1 MLEYVK
7 VDQEADPYSIANTIA
22 LNALVARAKS
32 KGELLA
38 HLKKRGVEDDVA
50 QATIFRLQENGLI
63 NDAEFAKA
71 WTQSRHT
78 SKKLSK
84 RIIAGELRTRGVDQ
98 SSIDVALDEIDDES
112 EYRTAFFIGYEEV
125 QHYEPA
131 RARGSDSQNSITAT
145 AKRFFF
151 SYNCSRYSRARC
163 SVRRAAVATTAA
175 A

>member
-63 NDAEFAKA
+63 NDSEFARA

-98 SSIDVALDEIDDES
+98 SSIDAALHEIDDES
-112 EYRTAFFIGYEEV
+112 EYRTAFSLGMKKYNTMSRLEPEV
-125 QHYEPA
+125 QIRRIQSLLQRKGFSFPTIA
-131 RARGSDSQNSITAT
+131 RVIRELDVQSDELQ
-145 AKRFFF
+145 
-151 SYNCSRYSRARC
+151 
-163 SVRRAAVATTAA
+163 
-175 A
+175 

>member
-1 MLEYVK
+1 MLIYNS

-50 QATIFRLQENGLI
+50 QATIFCLQENGLI
-63 NDAEFAKA
+63 NDSEFAKA

-98 SSIDVALDEIDDES
+98 SSIDEALDEIDDES
-112 EYRTAFFIGYEEV
+112 EYRTAFSLGMKKYNTMSRLEPEV
-125 QHYEPA
+125 QIRRIQSLLQRKGFSFPTIA
-131 RARGSDSQNSITAT
+131 RVIRELDVQSDELQ
-145 AKRFFF
+145 
-151 SYNCSRYSRARC
+151 
-163 SVRRAAVATTAA
+163 
-175 A
+175 

>member
-63 NDAEFAKA
+63 NDSEFAKA

-84 RIIAGELRTRGVDQ
+84 RIIAGELRIRGVDQ
-98 SSIDVALDEIDDES
+98 SSIDEALDEIDDES
-112 EYRTAFFIGYEEV
+112 EYRTAFSLGMKKYNTMSRLEPEV
-125 QHYEPA
+125 QIRRIQSLLQRKGFSFPTIA
-131 RARGSDSQNSITAT
+131 RVIRELDVQSDELQ
-145 AKRFFF
+145 
-151 SYNCSRYSRARC
+151 
-163 SVRRAAVATTAA
+163 
-175 A
+175 

>member
-1 MLEYVK
+1 MK

-63 NDAEFAKA
+63 NDSEFAKS

-98 SSIDVALDEIDDES
+98 SSIDEALDEIDDES
-112 EYRTAFFIGYEEV
+112 EYRTAFSLGMKKYNTMSRLEPEV
-125 QHYEPA
+125 QIRRIQSLLQRKGFSFPTIA
-131 RARGSDSQNSITAT
+131 RVIRELDVQSDELQ
-145 AKRFFF
+145 
-151 SYNCSRYSRARC
+151 
-163 SVRRAAVATTAA
+163 
-175 A
+175 

>member
-1 MLEYVK
+1 MLIYNS

-63 NDAEFAKA
+63 NDSEFAKA

-98 SSIDVALDEIDDES
+98 SSIDEALEEIDDES
-112 EYRTAFFIGYEEV
+112 EYRTAFSLGMKKYNTMSRLEPEV
-125 QHYEPA
+125 QIRRIQSLLQRKGFSLPTIA
-131 RARGSDSQNSITAT
+131 RVIRELDVQSDELQ
-145 AKRFFF
+145 
-151 SYNCSRYSRARC
+151 
-163 SVRRAAVATTAA
+163 
-175 A
+175 

>member
-7 VDQEADPYSIANTIA
+7 VDQEADPYSMANTIA

-50 QATIFRLQENGLI
+50 QATIFRLQESGLI
-63 NDAEFAKA
+63 NDEEFAKA

-98 SSIDVALDEIDDES
+98 SSIDLALDEIDDES
-112 EYRTAFFIGYEEV
+112 EYRTAFSLGMKKYNTMSRLEPEV
-125 QHYEPA
+125 QIRRIQSLLQRKGFSFPTIA
-131 RARGSDSQNSITAT
+131 RVIRELDVQSGELQ
-145 AKRFFF
+145 
-151 SYNCSRYSRARC
+151 
-163 SVRRAAVATTAA
+163 
-175 A
+175 

>member
-7 VDQEADPYSIANTIA
+7 VDQEADPYSMANTIA

-50 QATIFRLQENGLI
+50 KATIFRLQENGLI
-63 NDAEFAKA
+63 NDEEFAKA

-98 SSIDVALDEIDDES
+98 SSIDLALDEIDDES
-112 EYRTAFFIGYEEV
+112 EYRTAFSLGMKKYNTMSRLEPEIQIRRIQSLLQRKGFSFPTIARVIRELDV
-125 QHYEPA
+125 Q
-131 RARGSDSQNSITAT
+131 SDELQ
-145 AKRFFF
+145 
-151 SYNCSRYSRARC
+151 
-163 SVRRAAVATTAA
+163 
-175 A
+175 

>member
-38 HLKKRGVEDDVA
+38 HLKKRGVEDEVA

-63 NDAEFAKA
+63 NDSEFAKA

-98 SSIDVALDEIDDES
+98 SSIDEALDEIDDES
-112 EYRTAFFIGYEEV
+112 EYRTAFSLGMKKYNTMSRLEPEV
-125 QHYEPA
+125 QIRRIQSLLQRKGFSFPTIA
-131 RARGSDSQNSITAT
+131 RVIRELDVQSDELQ
-145 AKRFFF
+145 
-151 SYNCSRYSRARC
+151 
-163 SVRRAAVATTAA
+163 
-175 A
+175 

>member
-63 NDAEFAKA
+63 NDSEFAKA

-98 SSIDVALDEIDDES
+98 SSIDEALDEIDDES
-112 EYRTAFFIGYEEV
+112 EYRTAFSLGMKKYNTMIRLEPEV
-125 QHYEPA
+125 QIRRIQSLLQRKGFSFPTIA
-131 RARGSDSQNSITAT
+131 RVIRELDVQSDELQ
-145 AKRFFF
+145 
-151 SYNCSRYSRARC
+151 
-163 SVRRAAVATTAA
+163 
-175 A
+175 

>member
-1 MLEYVK
+1 MLNYER
-7 VDQEADPYSIANTIA
+7 VDHEADPYSVANTIA

-50 QATIFRLQENGLI
+50 QATIFRLQESGLI
-63 NDAEFAKA
+63 NDEEFAKA

-98 SSIDVALDEIDDES
+98 SSIDQALDEIDDES
-112 EYRTAFFIGYEEV
+112 EYRTAFSLGM
-125 QHYEPA
+125 
-131 RARGSDSQNSITAT
+131 
-145 AKRFFF
+145 KK
-151 SYNCSRYSRARC
+151 YN
-163 SVRRAAVATTAA
+163 T
-175 A
+175 

>member
-1 MLEYVK
+1 LIYNS

-112 EYRTAFFIGYEEV
+112 EYRTAFSLGMKKYNTMSRLEPEV
-125 QHYEPA
+125 QIRRIQSLLQRKGFSFPTIA
-131 RARGSDSQNSITAT
+131 RVIRELDVQSDELQ
-145 AKRFFF
+145 
-151 SYNCSRYSRARC
+151 
-163 SVRRAAVATTAA
+163 
-175 A
+175 

>member
-63 NDAEFAKA
+63 NDSEFAKA

-98 SSIDVALDEIDDES
+98 SSIDEALDEIDDES
-112 EYRTAFFIGYEEV
+112 EYRMAFSLGMKKYNTMSRLEPEV
-125 QHYEPA
+125 QIRRIQSLLQRKGFSLPTIA
-131 RARGSDSQNSITAT
+131 RVIRELDVQSDELQ
-145 AKRFFF
+145 
-151 SYNCSRYSRARC
+151 
-163 SVRRAAVATTAA
+163 
-175 A
+175 

>member
-1 MLEYVK
+1 MLIYNS

-112 EYRTAFFIGYEEV
+112 EYRTAFSLGMKKYNTMSRLEPEV
-125 QHYEPA
+125 QIRRIQSLLQRKGFSFPTIA
-131 RARGSDSQNSITAT
+131 RVIRELDVQSDERQ
-145 AKRFFF
+145 
-151 SYNCSRYSRARC
+151 
-163 SVRRAAVATTAA
+163 
-175 A
+175 

>member
-1 MLEYVK
+1 MLIYNS

-63 NDAEFAKA
+63 NDSEFAKA

-98 SSIDVALDEIDDES
+98 SSIDEALDEIDDES
-112 EYRTAFFIGYEEV
+112 EYRTAFSLGMKKYNTMSRLEPEV
-125 QHYEPA
+125 QIRRIQSLLQRKGFSLPTIA
-131 RARGSDSQNSITAT
+131 RVIRELDVQSDELQ
-145 AKRFFF
+145 
-151 SYNCSRYSRARC
+151 
-163 SVRRAAVATTAA
+163 
-175 A
+175 

>member
-63 NDAEFAKA
+63 NDSEFAKA

-98 SSIDVALDEIDDES
+98 SSIDEALDEIDDES
-112 EYRTAFFIGYEEV
+112 EYRTAFSLGMKKYNTMSRLQPEV
-125 QHYEPA
+125 QIRRIQSLLQRKGFSFPTIA
-131 RARGSDSQNSITAT
+131 RVIRELDVQSDERQ
-145 AKRFFF
+145 
-151 SYNCSRYSRARC
+151 
-163 SVRRAAVATTAA
+163 
-175 A
+175 

>member
-1 MLEYVK
+1 MLEFNK
-7 VDQEADPYSIANTIA
+7 VDHEADPYSIANTIA

-63 NDAEFAKA
+63 NDEEFAKA

-98 SSIDVALDEIDDES
+98 SSIDQALDEIDDES
-112 EYRTAFFIGYEEV
+112 EYRTAFSLGMKKYNTMSRLEPEV
-125 QHYEPA
+125 QIRRIQSLLQRKGFSLPTSSRVIRELDVQ
-131 RARGSDSQNSITAT
+131 SDELQ
-145 AKRFFF
+145 
-151 SYNCSRYSRARC
+151 
-163 SVRRAAVATTAA
+163 
-175 A
+175 

>member
-63 NDAEFAKA
+63 NDSEFAKA

-98 SSIDVALDEIDDES
+98 SSIDEALDEIDDES
-112 EYRTAFFIGYEEV
+112 EYRTAFSLGMKKYNTMSRLAPEV
-125 QHYEPA
+125 QIRRIQSLLQRKGFSFPTIA
-131 RARGSDSQNSITAT
+131 RVIRELDVQSDELQ
-145 AKRFFF
+145 
-151 SYNCSRYSRARC
+151 
-163 SVRRAAVATTAA
+163 
-175 A
+175 

>member
-1 MLEYVK
+1 MLEYNK

-63 NDAEFAKA
+63 NDEEFAKA

-98 SSIDVALDEIDDES
+98 SSIDQALDEIDDES
-112 EYRTAFFIGYEEV
+112 EYRTAFSLGMKKYNTMSRLEPEV
-125 QHYEPA
+125 QIRRIQSLLQRKGFSFPTIARVIRELDVQSDEP
-131 RARGSDSQNSITAT
+131 Q
-145 AKRFFF
+145 
-151 SYNCSRYSRARC
+151 
-163 SVRRAAVATTAA
+163 
-175 A
+175 